1 MIPRGT
7 TSSPTYRSAQ
17 CSCGFAPTLTT
28 PASTTSRSRTA
39 QPGATPGGQW
49 LLFHGQPDSSYV
61 YWGTLFFSPGAA
73 ALRPLAR
80 GTSEI
85 ALYVRIGVSRGTV
98 QVYRVTS
105 AEISRVSELSLDLGR
120 ASDRERYDA
129 LLRSER
135 QFSIEYCKL

>member
-28 PASTTSRSRTA
+28 TASTTSRSRTA

-80 GTSEI
+80 GT
-85 ALYVRIGVSRGTV
+85 V
-98 QVYRVTS
+98 QVYRVPS

-135 QFSIEYCKL
+135 QFSIEYCK